1 MDRRKFLQSTATL
14 GATVGLTLAAPPFI
28 ARAATKE
35 LLVAEPVHSTGYLPM
50 YIAMAKNYFAES
62 DIAVKIVTIETGSGH
77 TNAVLSGQAFAFI
90 GGPEHNAFAKAK
102 GAELRAVV
110 HCVDRGNVYLCA
122 AKGQDPKDRDW
133 PAYMK
138 GKTIAVGPYGGTP
151 NSIMRYLLGKWKL
164 DPKRDVTL
172 IEVPNSAVPA
182 AVRGG
187 QAVIG
192 NSTEP
197 MVTQGIRNDFWS
209 EPFFNVPKEL
219 GPYAYSTINVRLDSI
234 QKEPEVVRGFVKGMV
249 KGLKFLY
256 ANPNESAEIAKKQFP
271 TMPLEDL
278 KATLDR
284 SFRDA
289 MWSKDGMI
297 SKEAWATGSSV
308 VREAGILKTDVK
320 YEEIIDMSF
329 VESVRANL

>member
-1 MDRRKFLQSTATL
+1 
-14 GATVGLTLAAPPFI
+14 
-28 ARAATKE
+28 
-35 LLVAEPVHSTGYLPM
+35 
-50 YIAMAKNYFAES
+50 
-62 DIAVKIVTIETGSGH
+62 
-77 TNAVLSGQAFAFI
+77 
-90 GGPEHNAFAKAK
+90 
-102 GAELRAVV
+102 
-110 HCVDRGNVYLCA
+110 
-122 AKGQDPKDRDW
+122 
-133 PAYMK
+133 
-138 GKTIAVGPYGGTP
+138 
-151 NSIMRYLLGKWKL
+151 MRYLLGKWKL
-164 DPKRDVTL
+164 DAKRDVTL

-182 AVRGG
+182 AVRSG

-197 MVTQGIRNDFWS
+197 MITQGIRNGLWS

-256 ANPNESAEIAKKQFP
+256 ANPHESAEVAKKQFP
-271 TMPLEDL
+271 TMPLDDL

-284 SFRDA
+284 SFKDEL
-289 MWSKDGMI
+289 WSKDGMI
-297 SKEAWATGSSV
+297 SKEAWATGSAV

-329 VESVRANL
+329 VESVRASL

>member
-1 MDRRKFLQSTATL
+1 MNRRKFLQSTATL

-50 YIAMAKNYFAES
+50 YIAMANNYFAES

-102 GAELRAVV
+102 
-110 HCVDRGNVYLCA
+110 
-122 AKGQDPKDRDW
+122 DRDW
-133 PAYMK
+133 SAYMK

-164 DPKRDVTL
+164 DAKRDVTL

-182 AVRGG
+182 AVRSG

-197 MVTQGIRNDFWS
+197 MITQGIRNGLWS

-256 ANPNESAEIAKKQFP
+256 ANPHESAEVAKKQFP
-271 TMPLEDL
+271 TMPLDDL

-284 SFRDA
+284 SFKDEL
-289 MWSKDGMI
+289 WSKDGMI
-297 SKEAWATGSSV
+297 SKEAWATGSAV

-329 VESVRANL
+329 VESVRASL